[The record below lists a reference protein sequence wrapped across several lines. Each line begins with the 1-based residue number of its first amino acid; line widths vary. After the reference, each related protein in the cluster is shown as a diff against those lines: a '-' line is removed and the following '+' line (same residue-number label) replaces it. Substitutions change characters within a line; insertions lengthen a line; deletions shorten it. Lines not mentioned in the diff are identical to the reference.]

1 MRLAVPVVLVT
12 ALGMAALLAGTQA
25 HSISAVVR
33 HESDRAWA
41 RTQGA
46 WTQARG
52 EARER
57 WGALTD
63 NDMQEIGGRR
73 EVLIGKL
80 QTRYALSYQE
90 AERQVDDFDARR
102 P

>member
-1 MRLAVPVVLVT
+1 MRLVVPVVLVT
-12 ALGMAALLAGTQA
+12 ALGLAALLAGTQA
-25 HSISAVVR
+25 QSISATVR
-33 HESDRAWA
+33 HDADRAWA

-57 WGALTD
+57 WGSLTD
-63 NDMQEIGGRR
+63 NDMQEIGGGR